1 MCVTKV
7 ISDLVEI
14 SDIYKMGIGR
24 RNVSVMRLGRCVAVL
39 AAAAFLLPFTILL
52 MVADQQYN
60 ITYNS
65 KRVFFQE
72 SDFYKIN
79 GTYYAPAYTIT
90 TPTLL
95 RTQYM
100 FDNSSHED
108 GLLSRDKFMEVH
120 ARMEARREFLN
131 NECSRFALN
140 SANNKANAWEY
151 LINRQYHVIW
161 CNIFK
166 AASTSWMY
174 NFNLMANY
182 SAAFLEKTNEVPL
195 VLARRKYAR
204 PTARMIQKAQVDSIT
219 FLIVRHPLE
228 RLASAYNDKIVH
240 AWPKSFHDKMGRLII
255 KKYRKQQSKG
265 QTPTQRYPM
274 FEEFVS
280 YVLDEAKVKRSL
292 DMHWTPYT
300 EFCTPCKFN
309 FDVILKFETLD
320 EDQRYLIQLARLQ
333 DVVKPEWKNSGKGT
347 NTLHNINHLYSRLKK
362 SQLDGLYKLYKYDF
376 QLFNYT
382 IDNYYEII
390 QDDTSNHG

>member
-1 MCVTKV
+1 M
-7 ISDLVEI
+7 
-14 SDIYKMGIGR
+14 GR
-24 RNVSVMRLGRCVAVL
+24 RNVSALRLGRCVAFL
-39 AAAAFLLPFTILL
+39 AAAAFLLPFSILL

-60 ITYNS
+60 LTYNS
-65 KRVFFQE
+65 KRVFYQE
-72 SDFYKIN
+72 YMFEN
-79 GTYYAPAYTIT
+79 GTH
-90 TPTLL
+90 
-95 RTQYM
+95 
-100 FDNSSHED
+100 DE
-108 GLLSRDKFMEVH
+108 GLLHREKFLEVGN
-120 ARMEARREFLN
+120 RMEARRDYLRS
-131 NECSRFALN
+131 ECSKHGLD
-140 SANNKANAWEY
+140 SSSHKAYAWEY

-182 SAAFLEKTNEVPL
+182 TATFLDKTKEVPL
-195 VLARRKYAR
+195 ELARKKYAR
-204 PTARMIQKAQVDSIT
+204 PTVEMIRKAQGDSIT

-240 AWPKSFHDKMGRLII
+240 AWPKSFHDQMGRRII
-255 KKYRKQQSKG
+255 KKYRKSSVKPV
-265 QTPTQRYPM
+265 PTERYPV

-280 YVLDEAKVKRSL
+280 YVLDEAKVKRTL

-300 EFCTPCKFN
+300 DFCTPCKFN

-320 EDQRYLIQLARLQ
+320 EDQRFLIQMARLQ
-333 DVVKPEWKNSGKGT
+333 EIIKPEWRNSGKGT

-362 SQLDGLYKLYKYDF
+362 SQLDGLYNLYKYDF

-390 QDDTSNHG
+390 KKDDDSNHG

>member
-1 MCVTKV
+1 M
-7 ISDLVEI
+7 
-14 SDIYKMGIGR
+14 GR
-24 RNVSVMRLGRCVAVL
+24 RNMSMMRLGRCVAFL

-52 MVADQQYN
+52 MVFDQQYN
-60 ITYNS
+60 FTYSS
-65 KRVFFQE
+65 KRIFYQE

-79 GTYYAPAYTIT
+79 GTLYAPAYTLT
-90 TPTLL
+90 TPTNIRTKYLFENGTHDELL
-95 RTQYM
+95 P
-100 FDNSSHED
+100 SE
-108 GLLSRDKFMEVH
+108 KFLEVG
-120 ARMEARREFLN
+120 ARMDVRKDYLRS
-131 NECSRFALN
+131 ECSRLGLD
-140 SANNKANAWEY
+140 SSSHKAYAWEY

-182 SAAFLEKTNEVPL
+182 SAAFLDKTKEVPL
-195 VLARRKYAR
+195 QLARKKYAR
-204 PTARMIQKAQVDSIT
+204 PTVEMIRKAQPDSIT

-240 AWPKSFHDKMGRLII
+240 AWPKSFHDKMGRRII
-255 KKYRKQQSKG
+255 RKYRKVYGDKL
-265 QTPTQRYPM
+265 TPTERYPV

-280 YVLDEAKVKRSL
+280 YVLDEARAKRTL

-300 EFCTPCKFN
+300 DFCTPCKFN

-320 EDQRYLIQLARLQ
+320 EDQRFLIQMARLQ
-333 DVVKPEWKNSGKGT
+333 DVVKPEWRNSGKGT

-362 SQLDGLYKLYKYDF
+362 SQLDGLYKLYRNDF

-382 IDNYYEII
+382 IDNYYEIV
-390 QDDTSNHG
+390 QDDDNSNHG

>member
-1 MCVTKV
+1 MV
-7 ISDLVEI
+7 
-14 SDIYKMGIGR
+14 GR
-24 RNVSVMRLGRCVAVL
+24 RNLSMMRLGRCVAFL

-60 ITYNS
+60 LTYSS
-65 KRVFFQE
+65 KRVFYQE

-79 GTYYAPAYTIT
+79 GTYYPPAFTIS
-90 TPTLL
+90 TPTML
-95 RTQYM
+95 RTQYI
-100 FDNSSHED
+100 FENGTHDE
-108 GLLSRDKFMEVH
+108 GLLTRDKFMEVN
-120 ARMEARREFLN
+120 ARMEARREYLRA
-131 NECSRFALN
+131 ECSKYGLDGSN
-140 SANNKANAWEY
+140 QKSNAWEY

-182 SAAFLEKTNEVPL
+182 TAAFLDKTKEVPL
-195 VLARRKYAR
+195 ELARRKYAR
-204 PTARMIQKAQVDSIT
+204 PTAEMIKKAQSDSIT

-240 AWPKSFHDKMGRLII
+240 AWPKSFHDKMGQRII
-255 KKYRKQQSKG
+255 KKYRKIVNSLQAPSEK
-265 QTPTQRYPM
+265 YPL

-280 YVLDEAKVKRSL
+280 YVLDEVKAKRSL

-300 EFCTPCKFN
+300 SFCTPCKFN

-333 DVVKPEWKNSGKGT
+333 DVVKPEWRNSGKGS
-347 NTLHNINHLYSRLKK
+347 NTLHSISHLYSRLKK
-362 SQLDGLYKLYKYDF
+362 NQLDGLYKLYRYDF

-382 IDNYYEII
+382 IDNYYEIVNAEE
-390 QDDTSNHG
+390 TSSHG

>member
-1 MCVTKV
+1 
-7 ISDLVEI
+7 
-14 SDIYKMGIGR
+14 MGMGR
-24 RNVSVMRLGRCVAVL
+24 RNVSMMRLGRCVAFL

-65 KRVFFQE
+65 KRVFYQE

-100 FDNSSHED
+100 FDNSSHDE
-108 GLLSRDKFMEVH
+108 GLLTRDKFMEVH
-120 ARMEARREFLN
+120 ARMEARREFLH
-131 NECSRFALN
+131 NECSRFGLDG
-140 SANNKANAWEY
+140 SSNKANAWEY

-204 PTARMIQKAQVDSIT
+204 PTSKMIQKAQADSIT

-255 KKYRKQQSKG
+255 KKYRKQQAKG

-274 FEEFVS
+274 FEEFVA
-280 YVLDEAKVKRSL
+280 YVLGEAKVKRSL

-300 EFCTPCKFN
+300 DFCTPCKFN

-320 EDQRYLIQLARLQ
+320 EDQRYLIQLAHLQ

-347 NTLHNINHLYSRLKK
+347 NTLHNINHLYSRLQK

-382 IDNYYEII
+382 IDNYYEIV

>member
-1 MCVTKV
+1 MT
-7 ISDLVEI
+7 
-14 SDIYKMGIGR
+14 MGR
-24 RNVSVMRLGRCVAVL
+24 RNVSMMRLGRCVAFL

-60 ITYNS
+60 LTYNS
-65 KRVFFQE
+65 KRVFYQE

-79 GTYYAPAYTIT
+79 GTYYASGYTIT
-90 TPTLL
+90 TPSML
-95 RTQYM
+95 RNQLI
-100 FDNSSHED
+100 FDNGTHDD
-108 GLLSRDKFMEVH
+108 GLLTREKFMEVH
-120 ARMEARREFLN
+120 ERMEARREFLRSG
-131 NECSRFALN
+131 CSRFGLD
-140 SANNKANAWEY
+140 SRGQKANAWEY

-182 SAAFLEKTNEVPL
+182 SAAFLDKTKEVPL

-204 PTARMIQKAQVDSIT
+204 PTIEMIKKAQPDSIT

-240 AWPKSFHDKMGRLII
+240 AWPKSFHDKMGRMII
-255 KKYRKQQSKG
+255 KKYRKSQNKPV
-265 QTPTQRYPM
+265 PTERYPV

-280 YVLDEAKVKRSL
+280 YVLDETRARRSL

-300 EFCTPCKFN
+300 DFCTPCRFA

-333 DVVKPEWKNSGKGT
+333 DVVKPEWRNSGKGT
-347 NTLHNINHLYSRLKK
+347 NTLHNINHFYSRLKR

-382 IDNYYEII
+382 IDSYYEIV
-390 QDDTSNHG
+390 QGDTKHG